1 MTPYQAY
8 VLYLALK
15 RHFTTDKYDFIQYN
29 GKLKV
34 SKESFETR
42 NDKYSFSKLANKK
55 DPKGFLIANF
65 IRDTET
71 WIGNLV
77 DEDSYNKIYLEWY
90 GRKNALAYNFRNELD
105 NIEYDLDTCIK
116 VKGGYPKLL
125 DLYMCNIVSA
135 ETIVILDSILD
146 FFPYWDNNI
155 KDTIVYPEYAR
166 KIKKYKPFVR
176 FDKDVMRNIMKEKWV
191 YDI

>member
-1 MTPYQAY
+1 M
-8 VLYLALK
+8 
-15 RHFTTDKYDFIQYN
+15 
-29 GKLKV
+29 
-34 SKESFETR
+34 
-42 NDKYSFSKLANKK
+42 
-55 DPKGFLIANF
+55 
-65 IRDTET
+65 
-71 WIGNLV
+71 V

-90 GRKNALAYNFRNELD
+90 GRKNALAYNFRNESD

-176 FDKDVMRNIMKEKWV
+176 FVKDVMRNIMKEKWV